1 MSVDP
6 PLKNLR
12 RSRLSFFKEYAVIV
26 LLILALL
33 AIYFYNIEVNKAAVA
48 GALVIIAL
56 MILYVEVSR
65 VQTSYSLTPSQIV
78 TEYGIIKKEKESV
91 FLDNVANIGIRQGYL
106 QRLLHFGD
114 ITITPSAGKE
124 DMVMKGVRSPKKI
137 HSQIERLIKGYMDE
151 KKG

>member
-12 RSRLSFFKEYAVIV
+12 RSRLSFIKEYF
-26 LLILALL
+26 LLILLIAALL
-33 AIYFYNIEVNKAAVA
+33 AVYLYNIEVNKAVMA
-48 GALVIIAL
+48 GALVLIAL
-56 MILYVEVSR
+56 LIVYVEVSR
-65 VQTSYSLTPSQIV
+65 VQTHYSLTPSQIV

-91 FLDNVANIGIRQGYL
+91 FLDNVANIGIKQGYL
-106 QRLLHFGD
+106 QRLLHLGD

-137 HSQIERLIKGYMDE
+137 HSQIERLIKGYTDG